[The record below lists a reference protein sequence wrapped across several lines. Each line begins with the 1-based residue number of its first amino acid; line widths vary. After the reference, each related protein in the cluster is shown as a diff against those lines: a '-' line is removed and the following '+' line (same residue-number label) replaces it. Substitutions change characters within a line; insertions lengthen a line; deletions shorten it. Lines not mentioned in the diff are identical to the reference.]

1 MRIIDPRR
9 SMMIILR
16 HQTRKNFL
24 PPDALFYTC
33 SIASKRRLEISRAC
47 VCVCRMTIW
56 SAVKLIMLIR
66 TQFFVVEN
74 VHQKTKLF
82 SGKFSKP
89 GQKFFLLTSYS
100 AVEPSPLRLLTGC
113 TWMTWRIADQIK
125 MLEKQTNLIRD
136 GLLFKN
142 FNLFRLE
149 IRSATQ
155 ATRNEDNW
163 STAEHDDNFLWL
175 KTPNEK
181 NSHLSSSW
189 CVILHLQHCLEEKT
203 RGNFTRVVVC
213 VCRMTIWSAVK
224 LIMLIRTQFFVVEN
238 VHQKTKL
245 FSGKFSKPGQKF
257 FLLTSY
263 SNPLPLDSWQVA
275 HEWHGGSRISW
286 FAFKEF

>member
-1 MRIIDPRR
+1 MTWRIADQLVCFSRILIYSDLKYDPPRRPREMRIIDPRR

-33 SIASKRRLEISRAC
+33 SIASNRRLEISRAC

-66 TQFFVVEN
+66 TQFF
-74 VHQKTKLF
+74 
-82 SGKFSKP
+82 
-89 GQKFFLLTSYS
+89 
-100 AVEPSPLRLLTGC
+100 A
-113 TWMTWRIADQIK
+113 
-125 MLEKQTNLIRD
+125 
-136 GLLFKN
+136 
-142 FNLFRLE
+142 
-149 IRSATQ
+149 
-155 ATRNEDNW
+155 
-163 STAEHDDNFLWL
+163 
-175 KTPNEK
+175 
-181 NSHLSSSW
+181 
-189 CVILHLQHCLEEKT
+189 
-203 RGNFTRVVVC
+203 
-213 VCRMTIWSAVK
+213 
-224 LIMLIRTQFFVVEN
+224 VEN